1 VYIPVSPLLLEM
13 LQWSEL
19 RKTPTGTA
27 AAPDMLMLLR
37 LNKTQLK
44 TSALQEEVV
53 SQVRLGLL
61 CRGVC
66 GKKVWLVGGY
76 YCRTREYWMSQAMQ
90 FVHWPASSSSN
101 VCCQAGRTL

>member
-1 VYIPVSPLLLEM
+1 MEGSSNQDLSNGCCYQVDTHCAAAGVPAGVLCVPAATVCGQATGVYIPVSPLLLEM

-37 LNKTQLK
+37 LNKAQLK

-53 SQVRLGLL
+53 SQV
-61 CRGVC
+61 
-66 GKKVWLVGGY
+66 
-76 YCRTREYWMSQAMQ
+76 
-90 FVHWPASSSSN
+90 
-101 VCCQAGRTL
+101 